1 MAQNKNRY
9 THTPT
14 QQDIGTQC
22 VHNLA
27 CLCTLVIKIH
37 SRTRF
42 YGLTRNVVAQM
53 EMDDEFLDLL
63 GVRAA
68 LGRRLRD
75 AALLQRL
82 EAAVAHRF
90 PQRSAGRGLGAALVA
105 APLPGER
112 NISEVTDAAVC
123 VFFYFFMQIF
133 YCDPMERER
142 LLAASIAS

>member
-1 MAQNKNRY
+1 M
-9 THTPT
+9 
-14 QQDIGTQC
+14 
-22 VHNLA
+22 HNLA
-27 CLCTLVIKIH
+27 CLCTPVIKIH

-42 YGLTRNVVAQM
+42 YSLIGNVVAQM

-90 PQRSAGRGLGAALVA
+90 PQRSAGRGFGAALVA

-112 NISEVTDAAVC
+112 NISEVTDAAVRVSFFVSSFLLLRSNGKGE
-123 VFFYFFMQIF
+123 VFGGVNRI
-133 YCDPMERER
+133 
-142 LLAASIAS
+142 IALRRGGSP